1 MTIIPGSFEPLA
13 ATDTTDDSSDLIDD
27 GFDDTI

>member
-1 MTIIPGSFEPLA
+1 MTLARSFEPLA
-13 ATDTTDDSSDLIDD
+13 APEDAADDSSDLIDD